1 MKILISC
8 RSYYDKNYKELR
20 DCVDQR
26 LISWVVCLGYVPVLV
41 PNIFGQKK
49 NFNDLKKFLSEIKPH
64 GLIISGGEDFGV
76 NKKRDTLEKNLI
88 DYFFKKNK
96 PVLGICR
103 GFQLISKLFGSKI
116 IKANEQVR
124 KKYKITIKEKIP
136 QNINAKC
143 YFNYTINKIPKNF
156 ELIGENKIKIK
167 ITPWMIKSN
176 NQSCECWMVHPEREK
191 KFNRILLKRAKNL
204 FKKR

>member
-8 RSYYDKNYKELR
+8 RSYYHKNYKELR

-41 PNIFGQKK
+41 PNIFGHKK

-76 NKKRDTLEKNLI
+76 KKKRDILEKKLI
-88 DYFFKKNK
+88 DYFLKKKK
-96 PVLGICR
+96 PILGICR

-116 IKANEQVR
+116 TKAKEEVR

-136 QNINAKC
+136 QILNAKC
-143 YFNYTINKIPKNF
+143 YFNYTINKIPKGF
-156 ELIGENKIKIK
+156 KLIAENKINMK

-176 NQSCECWMVHPEREK
+176 NQICECWMIHPEREK
-191 KFNRILLKRAKNL
+191 IFNKILLKRAKNL
-204 FKKR
+204 FKKK

>member
-8 RSYYDKNYKELR
+8 RSYYNTNYKELR

-49 NFNDLKKFLSEIKPH
+49 NFKYLKKFLFEIKPH

-76 NKKRDTLEKNLI
+76 NKKRDILEKNLI
-88 DYFFKKNK
+88 NFFFKKKK
-96 PVLGICR
+96 PILGICR

-116 IKANEQVR
+116 IKAKENVR

-143 YFNYTINKIPKNF
+143 YFNYTINKIPKGF
-156 ELIGENKIKIK
+156 ELIGENKINMK

-176 NQSCECWMVHPEREK
+176 KQICECWMVHPEREK
-191 KFNRILLKRAKNL
+191 IFNKILLKRAKNL